1 MVALRWSAWRGSIPR
16 QGTSATESV
25 VPQGKERN
33 TMAVIRSKEY
43 DKAELRL
50 MKDPIVYAMS
60 RGLAGVP
67 RDQMCHD
74 DGTPRF
80 EFMMAAN
87 NEYRSRGGEDGF
99 AIGTVAHALLR
110 LLDQS

>member
-1 MVALRWSAWRGSIPR
+1 M
-16 QGTSATESV
+16 T
-25 VPQGKERN
+25 
-33 TMAVIRSKEY
+33 VIRSKEY
-43 DKAELRL
+43 DDAELRL

-67 RDQMCHD
+67 REHMCHES
-74 DGTPRF
+74 GQPKF

-87 NEYRSRGGEDGF
+87 NEYRARGGSDGF

-110 LLDQS
+110 LLDA

>member
-1 MVALRWSAWRGSIPR
+1 
-16 QGTSATESV
+16 
-25 VPQGKERN
+25 
-33 TMAVIRSKEY
+33 MAVIRSKDY

-67 RDQMCHD
+67 RDQMVSE
-74 DGTPRF
+74 DGTPRW
-80 EFMMAAN
+80 EFMTAAN
-87 NEYRSRGGEDGF
+87 DEYRKRGGTDGF
-99 AIGTVAHALLR
+99 AIGTVARALLR